1 MDDAN
6 RLREPERTRALFPRE
21 HGAYGQ
27 LLMPLATGLALGR
40 PGAGA
45 LLIAYAITVAFVAH
59 ESLLVLL
66 GQRGRRALEGDGP
79 VARRVL
85 ALLGA
90 QAIAAGGAGFLLA
103 PPAARW
109 ALLAPVALVAA
120 VAWLVVTRREKSV
133 AGEITVGAA
142 LSSGGLAVALASGDP
157 LRAAG
162 SAWLTW
168 VLAFAA
174 ATLAVQ
180 VVLER
185 ARSKGSRDPGRRHL
199 GIVVALAGAAFAAV
213 PLAGLPLAA
222 ALALLPP
229 VALSAVVCV
238 ARFPPRRLKE
248 LGWAMVG
255 ASVLTLAVLVAG
267 LR

>member
-1 MDDAN
+1 MDDSN
-6 RLREPERTRALFPRE
+6 RWREPERTRALFPRE

-40 PGAGA
+40 PGAAA

-85 ALLGA
+85 AILGA
-90 QAIAAGGAGFLLA
+90 QAVAAGGAGFLLA
-103 PPAARW
+103 PAAARW
-109 ALLAPVALVAA
+109 ALAAPAVLVAA
-120 VAWLVVTRREKSV
+120 VAGLVVTRREKTIG
-133 AGEITVGAA
+133 GEVTVGAA
-142 LSSGGLAVALASGDP
+142 LSSGGLAVALASGAP
-157 LRAAG
+157 LRAAA
-162 SAWLTW
+162 SAWVTW

-185 ARSKGSRDPGRRHL
+185 ARSKGARDPGRRHL
-199 GIVVALAGAAFAAV
+199 ALVAVLVGGAFAAV

-222 ALALLPP
+222 AVALLPTA
-229 VALSAVVCV
+229 ALSAVVCV

-255 ASVLTLAVLVAG
+255 ASAITLAVLVAG

>member
-1 MDDAN
+1 MDEAN
-6 RLREPERTRALFPRE
+6 RLAEPERTRALFPRE

-40 PGAGA
+40 PGAAA
-45 LLIAYAITVAFVAH
+45 LLIAYAFVVAFVAH

-85 ALLGA
+85 AILGV
-90 QAIAAGGAGFLLA
+90 QALGAGGAGLVLA
-103 PPAARW
+103 PAAARW
-109 ALLAPVALVAA
+109 AVVAPAVLVAA
-120 VAWLVVTRREKSV
+120 VAWLVVTRREKTI

-142 LSSGGLAVALASGDP
+142 LSSGGLVVALASGAS
-157 LRAAG
+157 LRASAA
-162 SAWLTW
+162 AWLTW

-185 ARSKGSRDPGRRHL
+185 ARSKGARDPGLRHL
-199 GIVVALAGAAFAAV
+199 ALVVALAASAFGAV
-213 PLAGLPLAA
+213 PAAGLPLAA

-229 VALSAVVCV
+229 AALAAAVCAAHLSA
-238 ARFPPRRLKE
+238 RRLRE
-248 LGWAMVG
+248 VGWAMMG
-255 ASVLTLAVLVAG
+255 ASVVTLAVLVAG